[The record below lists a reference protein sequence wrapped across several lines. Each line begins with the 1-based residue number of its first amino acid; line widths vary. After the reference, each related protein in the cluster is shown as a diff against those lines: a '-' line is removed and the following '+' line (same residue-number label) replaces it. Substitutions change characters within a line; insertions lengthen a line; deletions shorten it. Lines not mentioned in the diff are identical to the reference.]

1 MKKTKFKN
9 LLPRTEAIASLEIG
23 DSILLAPY
31 SDGEYARE
39 QASIKSAAVRKGMHV
54 ALKQVM
60 VVIEGEVVQYMIRV
74 TRIK

>member
-9 LLPRTEAIASLEIG
+9 LLPRTEAIASLEVG

-31 SDGEYARE
+31 NDGEYARE
-39 QASIKSAAVRKGMHV
+39 QTSIKSAAVRKGMHV

>member
-9 LLPRTEAIASLEIG
+9 LLPRTVAIASLEVG

-31 SDGEYARE
+31 NDGEYARE

-60 VVIEGEVVQYMIRV
+60 AVIEGEVVQYMIRV